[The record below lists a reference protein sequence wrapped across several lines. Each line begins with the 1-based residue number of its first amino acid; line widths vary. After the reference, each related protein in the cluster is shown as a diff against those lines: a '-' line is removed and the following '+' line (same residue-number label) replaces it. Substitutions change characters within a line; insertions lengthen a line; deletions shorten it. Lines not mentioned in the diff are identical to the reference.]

1 MYSFASVEKRWC
13 DEWEKEKVFEANV
26 SKKEK
31 KFITAAFPYPNSPQH
46 IGHART
52 YTTTDIYARY
62 LRLLGFNVLFPMGF
76 HVTGTPILAMAERIK
91 EGDREILEIFEK
103 IYGIPPEKAKS
114 LTKPE
119 DLVMYFSKEIETGM
133 REMGFSIDWRRKFY
147 TFDKH
152 FNKFIEWQFR
162 KLKERGLL
170 MKGEHPVPWS
180 EKLNSAVGAHDT
192 KGDIDPEL
200 EEVVGIKFRFEDG
213 FMVVATYRPETLY
226 GVTNLWINPN
236 AAYVKVRTDDEF
248 WYIAKDAY
256 ESLKHQK
263 AMEIVEEKQSEYFI
277 KKTCVSPLGDEVPI
291 YPATFVDPAE
301 GTGAVMSVPAH
312 APLDYLA
319 MRDLGIEELKQ
330 VIEVKGFGKYP
341 AKEVVEKLGVKN
353 QNDPKAEEA
362 TKIVYKAEAHEGRM
376 VVSPYAGML
385 AIEAKERIKEDL
397 INEGNAF
404 TFWHI
409 ANGPI
414 FSRAGDRVFVK
425 IVKDQWFIN
434 YGDPE
439 WKEKAKE
446 WMNRMSVIPEDER
459 KDMLMAI
466 DWFKQK
472 ACTRARGLGTEFPFE
487 KGQMIEAL
495 SDSTLYMMFYT
506 ISHRIKDIPS
516 EELTE
521 EFFDTLFFGKGKN
534 KKALELREEFE
545 YWYPLDSRHSATDLI
560 KNHLPFFV
568 LNHVAVLPERY
579 WPKQIVVNG
588 FVLMEGKKMSK
599 SMGNILPLRRA
610 VKEYGADVIRLSVVS
625 GAELLQDTDFNKT
638 VAEGIKSRLSFFFEL
653 LRYAKSS
660 DRSRA
665 GRWLLSRMHRKLKN
679 ARSLY
684 EKFELRE
691 LALDWFYEMHKEI
704 LWYLKR
710 SSSPGLKEFFEVW
723 PIVVSPFI
731 PFFSEE
737 VWHQLGKK
745 TFVSLERF
753 PSADEGMIDDGL
765 EKAEEVIVS
774 VRDDIENIS
783 KIIGKRPAR
792 IYVYVASENKRK
804 AYEILREKKN
814 IGEFMKS
821 AKGIMPPDVLQQMAK
836 ALMKKVHSLPPS
848 IPFNLE
854 FEHIKDA
861 REFLSKEFGAEV
873 FVLSEEEGR
882 HEKARQAL
890 PLKPAIVI
898 E

>member
-1 MYSFASVEKRWC
+1 G
-13 DEWEKEKVFEANV
+13 
-26 SKKEK
+26 
-31 KFITAAFPYPNSPQH
+31 FI
-46 IGHART
+46 
-52 YTTTDIYARY
+52 
-62 LRLLGFNVLFPMGF
+62 
-76 HVTGTPILAMAERIK
+76 
-91 EGDREILEIFEK
+91 
-103 IYGIPPEKAKS
+103 
-114 LTKPE
+114 
-119 DLVMYFSKEIETGM
+119 
-133 REMGFSIDWRRKFY
+133 
-147 TFDKH
+147 
-152 FNKFIEWQFR
+152 
-162 KLKERGLL
+162 
-170 MKGEHPVPWS
+170 
-180 EKLNSAVGAHDT
+180 
-192 KGDIDPEL
+192 
-200 EEVVGIKFRFEDG
+200 
-213 FMVVATYRPETLY
+213 VVATYRPETLY

-236 AAYVKVRTDDEF
+236 AGYVKVRTDDEF

-263 AMEIVEEKQSEYFI
+263 AMEIVEEKPSEYFI

-459 KDMLMAI
+459 KDMLTAI

-821 AKGIMPPDVLQQMAK
+821 AKGMMPPDVLQQMAK

-848 IPFNLE
+848 IPFDLE